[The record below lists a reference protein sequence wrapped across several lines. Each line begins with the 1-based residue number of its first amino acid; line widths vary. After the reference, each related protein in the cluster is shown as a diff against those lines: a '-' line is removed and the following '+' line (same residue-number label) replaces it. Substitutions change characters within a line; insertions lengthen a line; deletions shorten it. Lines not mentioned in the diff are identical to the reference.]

1 MMKFKH
7 VPDLIFPD
15 LGVETTPNGRF
26 YMTPDGNKYPS
37 VTTVIGIGTDHSY
50 LDEWKKRVG
59 EEEAA
64 KVSRKATRRGNAV
77 HSLAEQY
84 MLNNPDYAKGHMPA
98 NIASFN
104 YIKPFLDKHVGLIAG
119 LELPL
124 YSDFLRVAG
133 RVDCIAKW
141 DGIWSIIDFK
151 TSKRAKTKEDI
162 FGYMCQE
169 SCYSY
174 MFYERTGKT
183 IPQIVTVMTVDESEP
198 LVFVEKAKN
207 YLLEF
212 IKIRNKVPL

>member
-1 MMKFKH
+1 MFRH
-7 VPDLIFPD
+7 VEGLTFPELSAD
-15 LGVETTPNGRF
+15 TTENGRF
-26 YMTPDGNKYPS
+26 YTTPEGNKYPS
-37 VTTVIGIGTDHSY
+37 VTTVLSKGTDNSY
-50 LDEWKKRVG
+50 LEKWKARVG

-64 KVSRKATRRGNAV
+64 RVSRQATARGEAV

-84 MLNNPDYAKGHMPA
+84 LLNNPQYSRGHMPA

-104 YIKPFLDKHVGLIAG
+104 YIKPFLDKHIGTISG

-133 RVDCIAKW
+133 RVDCIAEW
-141 DGIWSIIDFK
+141 DGILSIIDFK
-151 TSKRAKTKEDI
+151 TSKRKKSKEDV

-174 MFYERTGKT
+174 MFYERTG
-183 IPQIVTVMTVDESEP
+183 IPVPQIVTVMTVDDSEP
-198 LVFVEKAKN
+198 LIFVERAKN
-207 YLLEF
+207 YLPEF

>member
-1 MMKFKH
+1 MNFKH
-7 VPDLIFPD
+7 VPNLKFPE

-26 YMTPDGNKYPS
+26 YTTPEGKKYPS
-37 VTTVIGIGTDHSY
+37 VTTVIGKGTDHSY
-50 LDEWKKRVG
+50 LDAWRERVG
-59 EEEAA
+59 DEEVRR
-64 KVSRKATRRGNAV
+64 VSGQATRRGNAV
-77 HSLAEQY
+77 HELAEQY
-84 MLNNPDYAKGHMPA
+84 MLNNPDYKKGHMPV

-104 YIKPFLDKHVGLIAG
+104 YIKPLLDKHVGLIAG

-151 TSKRAKTKEDI
+151 TSKREKSKEDV

-174 MFYERTGKT
+174 MFFERTGMS
-183 IPQIVTVMTVDESEP
+183 IPQIVTVMTVDTSEP

-207 YLLEF
+207 FLPEF
-212 IKIRNKVPL
+212 IKIRDKVPL

>member
-1 MMKFKH
+1 MFRH
-7 VPDLIFPD
+7 VEGLSFPELSAD
-15 LGVETTPNGRF
+15 TTENGRF
-26 YMTPDGNKYPS
+26 YTTPEGNKYPS
-37 VTTVIGIGTDHSY
+37 VTTVLSKGTDNSY
-50 LDEWKKRVG
+50 LEKWKARVG

-64 KVSRKATRRGNAV
+64 KVSRQATARGEAV

-84 MLNNPDYAKGHMPA
+84 LLNNPQYSRGHMPA

-104 YIKPFLDKHVGLIAG
+104 YIKPFLDNHVGTISG

-133 RVDCIAKW
+133 RVDCIAEW
-141 DGIWSIIDFK
+141 DGILSIIDFK
-151 TSKRAKTKEDI
+151 TSKRKKSKEDV

-174 MFYERTGKT
+174 MFYERTG
-183 IPQIVTVMTVDESEP
+183 IPVPQIVTVMTVDDSEP
-198 LVFVEKAKN
+198 LIFVERAKN
-207 YLLEF
+207 YLPEF